1 MPAQA
6 HFSTGGRNR
15 IVRNLA
21 NVLSLLGVLPV
32 CVLFLDDG
40 YRYILPLIVFNNI
53 MDDLDGIVADKLN
66 IKSEFGAVLDNV
78 GDAVAHTAFVLMVGM
93 HYGWICGVLA
103 VAAVTAMLIR
113 VVSRIVPGAT
123 VGAGSPTNEMIRHL
137 FFVLLLA
144 RVFRFDVVIA
154 LAAVFTLHA
163 VSMLLPYRMP
173 GLIRSVTKS
182 AFSIGLIN
190 VALVVAWL
198 APYAAPVVAAGFGS
212 TYLYGF
218 VFGGLKWFKAA
229 KSIKRTT

>member
-6 HFSTGGRNR
+6 RFLMEGRDR

-21 NVLSLLGVLPV
+21 NGLSLLGVLPV

-40 YRYILPLIVFNNI
+40 YRYILPLIVLNNI
-53 MDDLDGIVADKLN
+53 MDDLDGIVAVKLN

-78 GDAVAHTAFVLMVGM
+78 CDAVAHTAFVLMVGM

-113 VVSRIVPGAT
+113 VVSRIVPGST
-123 VGAGSPTNEMIRHL
+123 VGVGSPTNEMIRHL

-144 RVFRFDVVIA
+144 RVFNFDVAIA

-173 GLIRSVTKS
+173 GLIRSATKS
-182 AFSIGLIN
+182 AFSIGLVN

-218 VFGGLKWFKAA
+218 VFGGFKWFKAD
-229 KSIKRTT
+229 KSVLSS

>member
-53 MDDLDGIVADKLN
+53 MDDLDGIVAVKLN

-78 GDAVAHTAFVLMVGM
+78 CDAVAHTAFVLMVGM

-198 APYAAPVVAAGFGS
+198 APYAAPVVAAAFGS

-229 KSIKRTT
+229 K